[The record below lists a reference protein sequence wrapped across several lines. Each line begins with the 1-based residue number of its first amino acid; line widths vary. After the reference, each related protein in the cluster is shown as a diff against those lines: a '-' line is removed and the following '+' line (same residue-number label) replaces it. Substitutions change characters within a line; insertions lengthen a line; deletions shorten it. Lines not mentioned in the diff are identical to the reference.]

1 MKIAVIGAGIS
12 GLGAAWALSERHDVT
27 VYEAADRL
35 GGHANTAEIEDRG
48 QALPVD
54 TGFIVYNERNYPH
67 LTRLFHAEEVPT
79 EPSDMSFSVSMGEG
93 GFEYQGR
100 ALGLLAQ
107 PSNLAHG
114 DYRRMIRDIVRFTRE
129 AGELIGTGS
138 AESTGD
144 YLARRGYSRSFRDDF
159 LLPVTACI
167 WSSSLDAM
175 LDYPAQTMVGF
186 LDNHGLLQVRHRPQ
200 WRTVTGGSRTYVGR
214 VARRFSGGVRLSTPV
229 DAILRDGDERTVIDA
244 RGGRDRFDHV
254 VFATHADATLAILGP
269 EATPEERRILGAFRY
284 QTNRA
289 VLHRDPRLMPV
300 RRRAWSSWNYLAR
313 ERGHGGAVSLSY
325 WMNRLQ
331 NLETEAPVI
340 VTLNP
345 IREPRGAATEFAYRH
360 PQYDRAAV
368 DAQAAL
374 PSIQGANRTWFC
386 GAWSGFG
393 FHEDGLRSGLEVA
406 ARLGAP
412 APWWPTP
419 GEASARRD
427 PINAVGV

>member
-144 YLARRGYSRSFRDDF
+144 YLARRGYSCRPATKRRSR
-159 LLPVTACI
+159 
-167 WSSSLDAM
+167 M
-175 LDYPAQTMVGF
+175 
-186 LDNHGLLQVRHRPQ
+186 
-200 WRTVTGGSRTYVGR
+200 
-214 VARRFSGGVRLSTPV
+214 
-229 DAILRDGDERTVIDA
+229 
-244 RGGRDRFDHV
+244 
-254 VFATHADATLAILGP
+254 
-269 EATPEERRILGAFRY
+269 
-284 QTNRA
+284 
-289 VLHRDPRLMPV
+289 
-300 RRRAWSSWNYLAR
+300 
-313 ERGHGGAVSLSY
+313 
-325 WMNRLQ
+325 
-331 NLETEAPVI
+331 
-340 VTLNP
+340 
-345 IREPRGAATEFAYRH
+345 
-360 PQYDRAAV
+360 
-368 DAQAAL
+368 
-374 PSIQGANRTWFC
+374 
-386 GAWSGFG
+386 
-393 FHEDGLRSGLEVA
+393 
-406 ARLGAP
+406 
-412 APWWPTP
+412 
-419 GEASARRD
+419 
-427 PINAVGV
+427 

>member
-1 MKIAVIGAGIS
+1 MKIAVIGGGIS

-27 VYEAADRL
+27 VYEAAGRL
-35 GGHANTAEIEDRG
+35 GGHANTVEVEDRG
-48 QALPVD
+48 LRLPVD
-54 TGFIVYNERNYPH
+54 TGFIVYNERNYPN
-67 LTRLFHAEEVPT
+67 LVRLFQAEDVAT
-79 EPSDMSFSVSMGEG
+79 EPSDMSFSVSVSEG
-93 GFEYQGR
+93 AFEYQGR

-107 PSNLAHG
+107 PSNLAQG
-114 DYRRMIRDIVRFTRE
+114 AYRRMIRDIVRFTRE
-129 AGELIGTGS
+129 ARELIGTGS
-138 AESTGD
+138 TESTGD

-159 LLPVTACI
+159 LLPITACI
-167 WSSSLDAM
+167 WSSSLEAM
-175 LDYPAQTMVGF
+175 LDYPAETMVGF

-200 WRTVTGGSRTYVGR
+200 WRTVTGGSRAYVHR
-214 VARRFSGGVRLSTPV
+214 VARRFSGGVRLSSPV
-229 DAILRDGDERTVIDA
+229 DAVLRDEDELTVIDA

-269 EATPEERRILGAFRY
+269 EASPEERRILGAFRY
-284 QTNRA
+284 RTNRA

-300 RRRAWSSWNYLAR
+300 RGRAWSSWNYLAH
-313 ERGHGGAVSLSY
+313 ERGYGGAVSLSY

-345 IREPRGAATEFAYRH
+345 ILEPRRAAAEFTYRH
-360 PQYDRAAV
+360 PQYDRLAV

-412 APWWPTP
+412 APWWRVPEPTP
-419 GEASARRD
+419 ARHG
-427 PINAVGV
+427 PMAAVGG

>member
-1 MKIAVIGAGIS
+1 MKIAVIGGGIS

-27 VYEAADRL
+27 VYEAAGRL
-35 GGHANTAEIEDRG
+35 GGHANTVEVEDRG
-48 QALPVD
+48 LRLPVD
-54 TGFIVYNERNYPH
+54 TGFIVYNERNYPN
-67 LTRLFHAEEVPT
+67 LVRLFQAEDVAT
-79 EPSDMSFSVSMGEG
+79 EPSDMSFSVSVSEG
-93 GFEYQGR
+93 AFEYQGR

-107 PSNLAHG
+107 PSNLAQG

-129 AGELIGTGS
+129 ARELIGTGS
-138 AESTGD
+138 TESTGD

-159 LLPVTACI
+159 LLPITACI
-167 WSSSLDAM
+167 WSSSLEAM
-175 LDYPAQTMVGF
+175 LDYPAETMVGF

-200 WRTVTGGSRTYVGR
+200 WRTVTGGSRAYVHR
-214 VARRFSGGVRLSTPV
+214 VARRFSGGVRLSSPV
-229 DAILRDGDERTVIDA
+229 DAVLRDEDELTVIDA

-269 EATPEERRILGAFRY
+269 EASPEERRILGAFRY
-284 QTNRA
+284 RTNRA

-300 RRRAWSSWNYLAR
+300 RGRAWSSWNYLAH
-313 ERGHGGAVSLSY
+313 ERGYGGAVSLSY

-345 IREPRGAATEFAYRH
+345 ILEPRRAAAEFTYRH
-360 PQYDRAAV
+360 PQYDRLAV

-412 APWWPTP
+412 APWWRVPEPTP
-419 GEASARRD
+419 ARHG
-427 PINAVGV
+427 PMAAVGG